1 MTGGGVTVRMFGDLR
16 SLVAKE
22 RRASLGALRR
32 AGAYLRGAVRRRIRE
47 TRHATSK
54 PGESPRSHGT
64 FRRSILFRVDPSR
77 MVAIVGPGSLLRKPG
92 ADGTTPAVLEFGGTT
107 AARANNWFSKDAP
120 AAQTEAGVA
129 EWFRTRKALPLYM
142 AADRAA
148 LLAQI
153 RSAGKAPARGTP
165 DWFSRVAR
173 KRLHIVGGRR
183 EFVHYFPVA
192 RTRTDAQT
200 RRAARLTVAH
210 FGMPYRQ
217 SVRIAARPY
226 LAPSVESTR
235 ADIVKIFANALPPA
249 LRAG

>member
-1 MTGGGVTVRMFGDLR
+1 MTGGSVTVRVFGDLR
-16 SLVAKE
+16 GLVARE

-47 TRHATSK
+47 TKHATSK

-64 FRRSILFRVDPSR
+64 FRRSILFRVDAAL
-77 MVAIVGPGSLLRKPG
+77 MAAIVGPGSLLRKPG
-92 ADGTTPAVLEFGGTT
+92 ADGSTPAVLEFGGVT
-107 AARANNWFSKDAP
+107 AAKANNWFSKDAP
-120 AAQTEAGVA
+120 EADTVPGVA
-129 EWFRTRKALPLYM
+129 AWFRTRKALPLYM

-148 LLAQI
+148 LLAQL
-153 RSAGKAPARGTP
+153 RAAGKAPVGWTP

-173 KRLHIVGGRR
+173 KRVHLVGGRR

-192 RTRTDAQT
+192 RTRTDAQA

-210 FGMPYRQ
+210 FGMPYRRA
-217 SVRIAARPY
+217 VRIAARPY

-235 ADIVKIFANALPPA
+235 TGILKIFANALPPA